1 MLLDTTKPKAERK
14 SMKMEFQKLLEEEK
28 KKKDP
33 QTNYEINLRRNKYEL
48 FAVLEYTAQVG
59 RWHFTTPL

>member
-1 MLLDTTKPKAERK
+1 
-14 SMKMEFQKLLEEEK
+14 MKMEFQKLLEEEK

>member
-1 MLLDTTKPKAERK
+1 
-14 SMKMEFQKLLEEEK
+14 MKMEFQKLLEEK
-28 KKKDP
+28 KKKKT

-48 FAVLEYTAQVG
+48 FAVLEYTAQAG

>member
-1 MLLDTTKPKAERK
+1 
-14 SMKMEFQKLLEEEK
+14 MKMEFKKLLEEE

-33 QTNYEINLRRNKYEL
+33 QTNYEINLWRNEYEL
-48 FAVLEYTAQVG
+48 FAVSEYTAQAG